1 MSISSSFFQAVGKPM
16 RAATLSLS
24 RQVLFLVPLV
34 LILPMFMGLDG
45 VLYAG
50 PIADGCAAVLSA
62 VFISIEMRCLGRMEK
77 EQAALRSAAA

>member
-1 MSISSSFFQAVGKPM
+1 
-16 RAATLSLS
+16 
-24 RQVLFLVPLV
+24 
-34 LILPMFMGLDG
+34 MGLDG

-62 VFISIEMRCLGRMEK
+62 VFISIEMRRLGCMEK